1 MCKGDL
7 KWHKRT
13 FSDRIYMVLKM
24 WHLSNSME
32 TRLKHKIVH
41 NFPLFAYKKH
51 TVSRGN
57 WSHMTTQAGK
67 HVPHKSCTRK
77 PLNVS
82 CQRQRVTE
90 ELPVDFICSIKLIYV
105 GRIITWSCLHE
116 IITKTKKNHKNCTGQ
131 KNHKNCTGQHS
142 TLQNNEVESICL

>member
-1 MCKGDL
+1 MK
-7 KWHKRT
+7 T
-13 FSDRIYMVLKM
+13 FMKNFMTSHLSKCVRGTSNDKIYMVLNM
-24 WHLSNSME
+24 WHLSHSME

-51 TVSRGN
+51 TVLRGN
-57 WSHMTTQAGK
+57 WSHMTKQAGK

-90 ELPVDFICSIKLIYV
+90 ELPVDFVCSIKLIYV

-116 IITKTKKNHKNCTGQ
+116 IRLSQ
-131 KNHKNCTGQHS
+131 KLHRRA
-142 TLQNNEVESICL
+142 